1 MLRGHVLHRWAMGP
15 SCHWTFM
22 GIGVELRVA
31 ERSAKDENRV
41 ANQALRLRC
50 GFVDCDG
57 VADMPLHTPL
67 RVVPESKM

>member
-1 MLRGHVLHRWAMGP
+1 
-15 SCHWTFM
+15 M